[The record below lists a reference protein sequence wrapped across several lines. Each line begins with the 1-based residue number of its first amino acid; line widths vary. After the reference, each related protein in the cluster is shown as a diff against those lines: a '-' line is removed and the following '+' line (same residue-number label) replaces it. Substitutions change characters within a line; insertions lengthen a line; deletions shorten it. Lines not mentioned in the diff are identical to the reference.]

1 MLLLFWLWADLF
13 CLGNSLKIPK
23 GLSEALISK
32 KDIQH
37 NSQNIH
43 IKLKTEQHELHF
55 QGTGAKLS
63 CTRRVGS
70 LTCDWHQKLKII
82 ETTIWGK
89 LLQFHNFI
97 IQAVSYK
104 NFFFKLQSWCMTG
117 PSSHVEL
124 YISTRKSNFANWH
137 LMNYQA
143 IISVLMKWKKKHTT
157 L

>member
-1 MLLLFWLWADLF
+1 MLLFFWLWADLF

-43 IKLKTEQHELHF
+43 IKLKTEQHELHL

-89 LLQFHNFI
+89 LLQN
-97 IQAVSYK
+97 
-104 NFFFKLQSWCMTG
+104 FFKLQSWCMTG

-143 IISVLMKWKKKHTT
+143 IISVLMKWKKNIPHCKNSFKIQ